1 MSKLDKKKLK
11 LHDRIVELEDF
22 LKTSLAKKDS
32 RTTEINVP
40 KITSE
45 IAALKAQLRSM

>member
-11 LHDRIVELEDF
+11 LHDRIIELEDF

-32 RTTEINVP
+32 KTVEINVP

-45 IAALKAQLRSM
+45 INDLKTQLRSM